1 MSMATKLRTS
11 WTATRIRR
19 DTIIRVYR
27 FGPFILLVVVCLVP
41 RGPAQNPVVPADRF
55 ALYNECAPFGVV
67 VEGLPDDTAV
77 TDLPTV
83 HLKAMA
89 EDRVGTVGLHQADA
103 PTFLHIAAGR
113 HAVELRYMK
122 PVIDVASRET
132 EMVRTFALSTKV
144 PDGTDAGL
152 MLEVSRLLD
161 LFLVQYRRV
170 NAPACGARLT
180 PPTAPSDATPSAL
193 SAPVQQPS
201 TSGPK
206 QQLTPRRDGVRW
218 GPIISPPEP
227 PEGESTVHKVS
238 TRVTSPRLLHKVEPS
253 YTEMARN
260 AKLEGTVLLA
270 AEVWEDGKAHNF
282 RVLESLGM
290 GLDGQAINA
299 VRQWLFEPG
308 EKDGRPVKVAVQ
320 FQVSFKLLVRPR
332 ER

>member
-1 MSMATKLRTS
+1 MYCFCSLM
-11 WTATRIRR
+11 
-19 DTIIRVYR
+19 
-27 FGPFILLVVVCLVP
+27 LLAVICLVP
-41 RGPAQNPVVPADRF
+41 RGPAQDPAGHADRF

-67 VEGLPDDTAV
+67 VEGLPDDTGV

-89 EDRVGTVGLHQADA
+89 EDRVGMVGLHEADA
-103 PTFLHIAAGR
+103 STFLQIAAGQ
-113 HAVELRYMK
+113 HTVELRYMK

-132 EMVRTFALSTKV
+132 EMVCTFVRSAKV

-152 MLEVSRLLD
+152 MLEASRLLD

-180 PPTAPSDATPSAL
+180 LPTVPSDATPSPLPPA
-193 SAPVQQPS
+193 VQQPPI
-201 TSGPK
+201 SGPK
-206 QQLTPRRDGVRW
+206 PQLAPQRDGVRW
-218 GPIISPPEP
+218 GPIIPPPQPPED
-227 PEGESTVHKVS
+227 ESTVHKVS

-253 YTEMARN
+253 YTEIARN

-308 EKDGRPVKVAVQ
+308 KKDGRPVKVAVQ
-320 FQVSFKLLVRPR
+320 FQVSFRLLVRPR
-332 ER
+332 GR

>member
-1 MSMATKLRTS
+1 M
-11 WTATRIRR
+11 
-19 DTIIRVYR
+19 YR
-27 FGPFILLVVVCLVP
+27 FGALVFLAVVCLVP
-41 RGPAQNPVVPADRF
+41 RGLPQDPVDPADRF
-55 ALYNECAPFGVV
+55 AFYNECAPFGVV

-77 TDLPTV
+77 PELPTV
-83 HLKAMA
+83 HLKTMA
-89 EDRVGTVGLHQADA
+89 ENRVGTAGLHEADA

-113 HAVELRYMK
+113 QVVELRYMK
-122 PVIDVASRET
+122 PVIDVASGET
-132 EMVRTFALSTKV
+132 EMVRTFARSAKV

-170 NAPACGARLT
+170 NAPTCGGSLT
-180 PPTAPSDATPSAL
+180 PPTAPSDLTPSAL
-193 SAPVQQPS
+193 SAPVQQPP

-206 QQLTPRRDGVRW
+206 PQLAPRRDGVRW
-218 GPIISPPEP
+218 GPIIPPPEA
-227 PEGESTVHKVS
+227 PEDESTVHKVS

-260 AKLEGTVLLA
+260 AKLEGIVLLA

-308 EKDGRPVKVAVQ
+308 KKDGRPVKVVVQ
-320 FQVSFKLLVRPR
+320 FQVSFKLLASPR